1 VGQWDQ
7 HGTHSDLHSEQGA
20 LPGEHP
26 GRAKN
31 PVIKVEDIA
40 WLEFEKPD
48 LQRAERFAHAFGFAT
63 AARTAH
69 EVQLRG
75 AYSGAPCVIIRRG
88 ARSRYA
94 GAAFKAA
101 ESSDLLRLADATG
114 ATVKPLPESIG
125 GLVVDLKDPSG
136 ASVRVVSDMH
146 VLPGLETQP
155 PHTFNLGGAVE
166 RANATQRP
174 PWVPA
179 TVERLGH
186 VVLQSTRYQETLD
199 WYLQHLGLIVS
210 DFKYFDGQRDKGP
223 TMSFIRCDR
232 GSLPADHHTLAMTL
246 GPRNRYVH
254 SAYQVSDFD
263 ALAAGGEY
271 LLDQGYFRSWGI
283 GRHIE
288 GSQIFDYWRDPD
300 GFLVEH
306 FTDGDRFDSTLES
319 GWSAMTASGLAQWGP
334 PATADFMGVSPRRTD
349 TFRELGSMVTALR
362 TDNEFDLTRLRG
374 LMKVARS

>member
-1 VGQWDQ
+1 VALDH

-20 LPGEHP
+20 LRGEHP
-26 GRAKN
+26 GRAAN
-31 PVIKVEDIA
+31 PVVKVEDIA
-40 WLEFEKPD
+40 WLELEKPN
-48 LQRAERFAHAFGFAT
+48 LARAEQFAHAFGFAT
-63 AARTAH
+63 AAKTAD

-75 AYSGAPCVIIRRG
+75 V
-88 ARSRYA
+88 YA
-94 GAAFKAA
+94 GAPSVILRRGRRSRFAGAA
-101 ESSDLLRLADATG
+101 YRAADAADLLRLADATG
-114 ATVKPLPESIG
+114 CVVRPLPESIG
-125 GLVVDLKDPSG
+125 GAVVDLVDPSG
-136 ASVRVVSDMH
+136 AGVRVVHGMH
-146 VLPGLETQP
+146 ELPALHTQVA
-155 PHTFNLGGAVE
+155 HTFNHGGAVD
-166 RANATQRP
+166 RVNATQRP
-174 PWVPA
+174 PRAPA
-179 TVERLGH
+179 SVERLGH
-186 VVLQSTRYQETLD
+186 VVLQSTKYRETLD

-232 GSLPADHHTLAMTL
+232 GSEPTDHHTLALTL

-254 SAYQVSDFD
+254 SAYQVCDLD

-306 FTDGDRFDSTLES
+306 FTDGDRFDCTLEP
-319 GWSAMTASGLAQWGP
+319 GWSPMTASGLAQWGP
-334 PATADFMGVSPRRTD
+334 PASMDFMGVSPRRTES
-349 TFRELGSMVTALR
+349 FAELGSMVSALR
-362 TDNEFDLTRLRG
+362 SDNEFDLTRLRG